1 MKIALFNHE
10 MLKAE
15 HQLFSTLAGEDA
27 PAWWSVV
34 KADKDLYIEVRK
46 QNIIDIYFM
55 GGRIAEAK
63 YDFRLQKVKVT
74 THPKYM
80 GYKDERD
87 SNYYR
92 KTINSKGKTI
102 YVAKYTDCEEWLTSR
117 LSELKD
123 NITDVYSKEDNGEST
138 KEKLIQGTLIINGR
152 DKYLDSE
159 FAHQFEEGSKNTIRI
174 DLIKIENN
182 QFVFEELKRIGD
194 NRLRNTVG
202 RPEILT
208 QMENYRDFLRVNH
221 EALTKYYR
229 KLYTIK
235 KNILGL
241 TVPDVKDINTV
252 TMSSEPQLLI
262 ANNYE
267 KTTDERTKRIE
278 AIEEALATIHVKP
291 NYIYL

>member
-15 HQLFSTLAGEDA
+15 HKLFSTLASKDA

-63 YDFRLQKVKVT
+63 YDFKEKKIKVT

-80 GYKDERD
+80 GQKDEND

-92 KTINSKGKTI
+92 KTVNSKGKTI
-102 YVAKYTDCEEWLTSR
+102 FVAKYTDCEEWLTSR
-117 LSELKD
+117 TSELKT
-123 NITDVYSKEDNGEST
+123 NITKAYSKEDNGEST
-138 KEKLIQGTLIINGR
+138 KKKLIQGKLIINGR

-159 FAHQFEEGSKNTIRI
+159 FAHRFEEGSQKTVRI

-194 NRLRNTVG
+194 SRLRNTQG
-202 RPEILT
+202 NPEILR
-208 QMENYRDFLRVNH
+208 QMGDYRAFLRANQD
-221 EALTKYYR
+221 ALTQYYR
-229 KLYTIK
+229 KLYAIK
-235 KNILGL
+235 KNLDL
-241 TVPDVKDINTV
+241 TVPDVKDINIV
-252 TMSSEPQLLI
+252 TMSPDPKLLI

-267 KTTDERTKRIE
+267 KKTDEREKRIK
-278 AIEEALATIHVKP
+278 AINDALATINIKP

>member
-1 MKIALFNHE
+1 MKIALFNHA

-15 HQLFSTLAGEDA
+15 HQLFSTLAGKDA

-34 KADKDLYIEVRK
+34 KADKELYIEIRK

-63 YDFRLQKVKVT
+63 YDFRTQKVRVT

-80 GYKDERD
+80 GHQDEHD

-92 KTINSKGKTI
+92 KTVNSKGKTI
-102 YVAKYTDCEEWLTSR
+102 FVAKYTDCEEWLTSR
-117 LSELKD
+117 LSELKA

-159 FAHQFEEGSKNTIRI
+159 FAHRFEEGSRNTIRI

-182 QFVFEELKRIGD
+182 QLVFEELKRIGD
-194 NRLRNTVG
+194 NRLRNSIG
-202 RPEILT
+202 KPEILT
-208 QMENYRDFLRVNH
+208 QMENYRDFLRVNQ

-235 KNILGL
+235 KNLDL
-241 TVPDVKDINTV
+241 TVPDVKDINTI
-252 TMSSEPQLLI
+252 TMSPDPQLLI
-262 ANNYE
+262 ANNYGK
-267 KTTDERTKRIE
+267 KTGEREKRIY
-278 AIEEALATIHVKP
+278 AIDAALATIHIKP